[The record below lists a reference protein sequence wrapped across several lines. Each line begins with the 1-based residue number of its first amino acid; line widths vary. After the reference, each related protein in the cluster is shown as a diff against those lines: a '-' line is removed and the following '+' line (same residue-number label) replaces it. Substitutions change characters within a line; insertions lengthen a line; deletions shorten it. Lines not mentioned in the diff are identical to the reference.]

1 MRRETTNAIRTVL
14 EEVLP
19 PFVRDSAA
27 MRWLF
32 RRHWGRLVDDLEDFR
47 ARIPFV
53 THEEYRDVYARL
65 PRVLSATDNSRA
77 CIDLPP
83 GAMQGATEADAG
95 FGNGCLLHFLAGR
108 RPEDTLKAVDIHL
121 SFETPQ

>member
-32 RRHWGRLVDDLEDFR
+32 RRHWGRLVDVLEDFR

-53 THEEYRDVYARL
+53 TPEEYRDVYARL
-65 PRVLSATDNSRA
+65 SRVLSDTDNSRA
-77 CIDLPP
+77 GLNVMS
-83 GAMQGATEADAG
+83 GAMLVPTTLDWADGTGDLQLQRHKDRAWQ
-95 FGNGCLLHFLAGR
+95 
-108 RPEDTLKAVDIHL
+108 K
-121 SFETPQ
+121 

>member
-1 MRRETTNAIRTVL
+1 MHPRTYTRCPYTTLFRSFRKRGAMRRETTNAIRTVL

-53 THEEYRDVYARL
+53 TPEEYRDVYARL
-65 PRVLSATDNSRA
+65 PRVQSETDNSRA
-77 CIDLPP
+77 CIDLIRSEEHTSELQSL
-83 GAMQGATEADAG
+83 M
-95 FGNGCLLHFLAGR
+95 R
-108 RPEDTLKAVDIHL
+108 
-121 SFETPQ
+121 